1 MTKSEIWGT
10 MGDWGQI
17 TKFTNFCSRCPKM
30 TQTWKATLLEAEKPH
45 VAKPKWPIFGKI
57 RKNNVLFSILA
68 VFWPE
73 NGEKRPFLVVGWLRK
88 VLFYRVEVYDLFQNW
103 WRNVRILSG
112 WLVAKPKTKFLYVCI
127 FIIRTITCNMTT
139 LFFGKRAK
147 GNKLYLLFLWST
159 CDTVHKNRRFHMLP
173 RALFDIFWPVC
184 QFLV

>member
-1 MTKSEIWGT
+1 MSYVAAAAAQWAKTVIWRTFGHSSGKKHDTDVFLGSLEAFYEGGHEKMTKSEIWGT

-17 TKFTNFCSRCPKM
+17 TKFTNFCSRCPEM
-30 TQTWKATLLEAEKPH
+30 TQTWKATLLEAEKSH

-112 WLVAKPKTKFLYVCI
+112 WLVAKPDLE
-127 FIIRTITCNMTT
+127 N
-139 LFFGKRAK
+139 
-147 GNKLYLLFLWST
+147 
-159 CDTVHKNRRFHMLP
+159 
-173 RALFDIFWPVC
+173 
-184 QFLV
+184 